1 MLSFQER
8 IQEVIN
14 SRNATRRF
22 KEMEELTGVGAKTWT
37 NISYGKQKANQDHLE
52 ALFKAFPQY
61 ACWLATGI
69 TREEVGDTSPI
80 LERIQEDLRKAGRD
94 AA

>member
-1 MLSFQER
+1 MLSLLER
-8 IQEVIN
+8 IQEVIDT
-14 SRNATRRF
+14 RNPTKRF
-22 KEMEELTGVGAKTWT
+22 REMEALTGVPARTWT
-37 NISYGKQKANQDHLE
+37 NIHYGKQKANHEHLE

-61 ACWLATGI
+61 AYWLATGQ

-80 LERIQEDLRKAGRD
+80 LERIQDDLRKAGRD